1 MARWSRILRRRQI
14 TNLKGIIIAG
24 IVESV
29 KNKWE
34 FYENSVILFE
44 SCYSEDKNSVY
55 CVGHINGQVPLWF
68 LQANVNEN
76 RIMSLAETQE
86 KMKSFKSEIGSYVV

>member
-1 MARWSRILRRRQI
+1 M
-14 TNLKGIIIAG
+14 AG

-44 SCYSEDKNSVY
+44 GCYSEDKKGVH
-55 CVGHINGQVPLWF
+55 CVGHTNGQVPPWF

-86 KMKSFKSEIGSYVV
+86 KMKSFKREIRSYVV